1 MLLDP
6 SPCQKLPHTF
16 SDPLERDVL
25 LDGSDV
31 VFGAMEGKTKR
42 GRPRREWLDDV
53 TRKLYILKMKS
64 QYRDAWIVKYA
75 LDAIERR
82 THGTL
87 DGWMDGW
94 TSLTSFRYLI
104 CTDKISVLF
113 TVTLPALR

>member
-16 SDPLERDVL
+16 SDPLPLERDVL

-87 DGWMDGW
+87 DGWMDIVDIV
-94 TSLTSFRYLI
+94 SLSYLQIRYP
-104 CTDKISVLF
+104 SYSQ
-113 TVTLPALR
+113 